1 MLTSQLGIRL
11 LLWVGKTVPQ
21 PAPPGLL
28 QAISRVEVTSNAIG
42 DDGFQI
48 TFTLSKQKMG
58 EYDVLQSGALDP
70 ESRVIIG
77 VIMGAMPEPL
87 MDGIICHHQLASGDQ
102 PGTSTLAITGRDVRV
117 MLDLKEVNA
126 RFPNQSDSVIVTQI
140 LTKYASYGLVPNVT
154 ATLDVPIESERV
166 PRQHETDLAF
176 IHRLAERNGFV
187 FYTEPLRIGTNT
199 AYWGPPVRTG
209 LPQPAL
215 SCNLGAAS
223 NVTQIHFQNDALAPV
238 AVEGTFT
245 EPITKQSMP
254 IPALPDL
261 RLPPLV
267 TQLVTPRRTRL
278 MRGTAKRRPGEAA
291 TDLLARRMNAPDPVD
306 CTGTLDA
313 VRYGSVLRAR
323 RLVGLRG
330 TGSSYNGNYYVK
342 SVTHM
347 ISLSPSRYTQ
357 EFTLTREGTGAL
369 LPVVRP

>member
-1 MLTSQLGIRL
+1 MLTSQFGIRL
-11 LLWVGKTVPQ
+11 LLWVGKGVPR
-21 PAPPGLL
+21 PAPRGLL
-28 QAISRVEVTSNAIG
+28 AAISRVEVTHHAKG

-48 TFTLSKQKMG
+48 TFNLSKQKTG
-58 EYDVLQSGALDP
+58 EYDLLQSGVLDP

-77 VIMGAMPEPL
+77 VIMGVMPEPL
-87 MDGIICHHQLASGDQ
+87 MDGIIYHHQLASGDQ

-140 LTKYASYGLVPNVT
+140 LMKYASYGLVPQVT
-154 ATLDVPIESERV
+154 ATQDIPIESERV

-176 IHRLAERNGFV
+176 IRRLAERNGFV
-187 FYTEPLRIGTNT
+187 FYTEPLSIGTNT

-209 LPQPAL
+209 LAQHAL
-215 SCNLGAAS
+215 SYNLGAAS
-223 NVTQIHFQNDALAPV
+223 NIMQIHFQNDALAPV

-245 EPITKQSMP
+245 EPITKQSIP
-254 IPALPDL
+254 IPSLPDF

-267 TQLVTPRRTRL
+267 MQTATPHRTRL
-278 MRGTAKRRPGEAA
+278 MRGTAKRKPGEAA
-291 TDLLARRMNAPDPVD
+291 RDLLARRINAPDAVD

-323 RLVGLRG
+323 HLVGLRG
-330 TGSSYNGNYYVK
+330 TGSSYNGDYFVK
-342 SVTHM
+342 SVKHI

-369 LPVVRP
+369 LPVIRP